1 MARIT
6 KIKNIKAVV
15 WTDAL
20 KQFLFWKKAE
30 GVSEQTQKG
39 LRAACEALLQEV

>member
-1 MARIT
+1 MARVT

-20 KQFLFWKKAE
+20 KQFFILEE
-30 GVSEQTQKG
+30 GRGGK
-39 LRAACEALLQEV
+39 